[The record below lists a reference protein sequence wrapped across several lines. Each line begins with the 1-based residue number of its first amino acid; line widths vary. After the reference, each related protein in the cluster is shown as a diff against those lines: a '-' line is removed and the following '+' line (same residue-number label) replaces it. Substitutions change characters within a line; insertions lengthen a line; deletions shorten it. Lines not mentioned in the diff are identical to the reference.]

1 MFRHLKTE
9 EFLNLAEG
17 GEVSALRRSHL
28 EACRRCHAVWTSLQS
43 AHAEF
48 SSLEED
54 IVEPDWIDFRTSVRD
69 RLLSRSVQR
78 ASVVRRWTGWTGWA
92 GRPAVA
98 WALSLLIAIA
108 GTTGV
113 LLWKMTQQSAPLT
126 VVEEPVNDFEL
137 EKAVWTQTAVFDEL
151 SQLGD
156 TDVESLRQ
164 MLQSESNLPGVS
176 PK

>member
-1 MFRHLKTE
+1 MFQHLKTE

-17 GEVSALRRSHL
+17 MELTALRRSHL
-28 EACRRCHAVWTSLQS
+28 KACPRCNAVWTSLQS
-43 AHAEF
+43 VHAEF

-54 IVEPDWIDFRTSVRD
+54 IVEPDWEDFRTSVRD

-78 ASVVRRWTGWTGWA
+78 ASVVQRWAGWA

-113 LLWKMTQQSAPLT
+113 LLWKMTQQPAPLAVT
-126 VVEEPVNDFEL
+126 EEPVNDFEL

-151 SQLGD
+151 SQLRD
-156 TDVESLRQ
+156 ADVESLRQ
-164 MLQSESNLPGVS
+164 MLQSESNLLGVS